1 MCKYI
6 SVDAVSVRRVGGRS
20 VAVIVLFPK
29 GRIVLVKR
37 LTVPFKGYWAL
48 PGGKVE
54 PGETVEQAAV
64 RETKEETGLEVKIVR
79 KVGEYHE
86 QGTRENVEY
95 DYHPACFLAVPVST
109 ELKPQKGE
117 VEAIKLFGLT
127 RIPVNVAFTHKRMFK
142 DYLEQKHNNK
152 MKLSPKDSKRREKVV
167 LQKKRES
174 AIFVIDKSQNE
185 GTVVSKQCP
194 QCGNSEAY
202 RWVSAISGEHAGVR
216 KEVTLEHFKCTK
228 CSHEWTES
236 K

>member
-1 MCKYI
+1 
-6 SVDAVSVRRVGGRS
+6 VDAVSVRRVGGRS

-54 PGETVEQAAV
+54 PSETVEEAAV

-95 DYHPACFLAVPVST
+95 DYHPACFLAVPINT
-109 ELKPQKGE
+109 KLKAQKGE
-117 VEAIKLFGLT
+117 VEEIKLFCLT
-127 RIPVNVAFTHKRMFK
+127 WIPVNIAFTHKRMIK
-142 DYLEQKHNNK
+142 DYLEQKHK
-152 MKLSPKDSKRREKVV
+152 DETKPSPENSKRCGKVV
-167 LQKKRES
+167 LKKRES
-174 AIFVIDKSQNE
+174 AIFVVDKSQNE
-185 GTVVSKQCP
+185 GIVVSRPCP
-194 QCGNSEAY
+194 KCGNAKAY
-202 RWVSAISGEHAGVR
+202 RWVSAISGEHAGIR
-216 KEVTLEHFKCTK
+216 REVTLEHFRCTK

-236 K
+236 T